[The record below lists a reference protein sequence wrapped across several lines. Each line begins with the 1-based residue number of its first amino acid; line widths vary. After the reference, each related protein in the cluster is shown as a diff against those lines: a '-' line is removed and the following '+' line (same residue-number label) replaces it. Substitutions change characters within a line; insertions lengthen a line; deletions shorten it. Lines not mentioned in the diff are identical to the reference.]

1 MARSKGTSLLKATD
15 QFRRLEQKVARCE
28 RALEK
33 AHKKC
38 AEAEEEYLRLAAE
51 AFTSRH
57 RPLPGGEEGSP
68 ASAP

>member
-15 QFRRLEQKVARCE
+15 QFRRLEQKVMRCE

-33 AHKKC
+33 ARKKC

-57 RPLPGGEEGSP
+57 RPPAGAEEASP
-68 ASAP
+68 ATAP